1 MSTLADRLFKASGRL
16 FVGREEQ
23 CALFA
28 NALKAPEL
36 PFSIIHVYGPGGI
49 GKTSLLYE
57 FRRICQQSAISAYY
71 LDARTTRA
79 DALSFSDAVQQVSG
93 GEFGNPHT
101 EASAGQGKR
110 SVLFIDTFEVLGSL
124 EQWLYNTFFASLSDQ
139 VLIVL
144 AGRQGPSTVWTSDPG
159 WQSVIKKMPLRNLS
173 PGEIKTYLTKTGVPE
188 EHHDP
193 VVEYTHGHPLAL
205 SLLSDLYSQRP
216 SLFLE
221 TDLGPNLI
229 KVLLDRFVKDV
240 PSQLHRRALEA
251 CALVN
256 HLTEPL
262 LKAMVEEDEVSNLFE
277 WLRTLSFIE
286 AGPRGVFP
294 HDLARDVL
302 GADLKWR
309 NPEQYK
315 VLHQHARSYYN
326 THLQDA
332 GPSEQRNIL
341 SDYIYLHRD
350 NPVVRPFF
358 KRLKSTWSGDSEK
371 GYITTHRY
379 EPADEPAILQM
390 VEEHES
396 ASSAETARKWLQ
408 LQPENVLVYKDAGE
422 NVQGFLMS
430 VALHDLEKNI
440 RKEDAVAHEAW
451 TYINEHSP
459 LRPGERVTLFR
470 FWMDRTSYQK
480 VSRVQ
485 SMIFVSMVR
494 HYLTTPNLAFSFLPI
509 SKPLFWKLIFN
520 YADLHRI
527 RSLNFKVKNK
537 TYGMYGHDWRSRPP
551 AAWLDLL
558 ASREVWGGKEQEE
571 KEPLRP
577 VIVLSEEMFT
587 TAVRD
592 ALKSYTKPLQWK
604 NNPLLDSRIVSEKV
618 DAKADVDDRIAVMM
632 EILRESL
639 RRLEQDPRREK
650 IYKAIERTYIR
661 PAGSQEHVSEL
672 LGMPYSTF
680 RRHLSNGVS
689 EIVSELWQREI
700 GLY

>member
-1 MSTLADRLFKASGRL
+1 MSTLADRLMKASSRL

-23 CALFA
+23 CALFES
-28 NALKAPEL
+28 ALRAKEL

-57 FRRICQQSAISAYY
+57 FRRICSESNILAYY
-71 LDARTTRA
+71 LDARMTRA
-79 DALSFSDAVQQVSG
+79 DSMSFSESIATIAGDALGQSTP
-93 GEFGNPHT
+93 E
-101 EASAGQGKR
+101 EAPRKNTR
-110 SVLFIDTFEVLGSL
+110 SVLFIDTFEVLLSL
-124 EQWLYNTFFASLSDQ
+124 EQWLYNTFFTSLSDQ
-139 VLIVL
+139 VLVVL
-144 AGRQGPSTVWTSDPG
+144 AGRNGPSVTWTSNPG
-159 WQSVIKKMPLRNLS
+159 WQALIQRMPLRNLS
-173 PGEIKTYLTKTGVPE
+173 PDEIKTYLTKTGVPE

-216 SLFLE
+216 TLFLE

-240 PSQLHRRALEA
+240 PSPMHRRALEA

-262 LKAMVEEDEVSNLFE
+262 LKSMVGQEDVGSLFE
-277 WLRTLSFIE
+277 WLRTLSFIDS
-286 AGPRGVFP
+286 GPRGVFP

-309 NPEQYK
+309 NPEEYK
-315 VLHQHARSYYN
+315 VLHQHARKYYN
-326 THLQDA
+326 AHLQDA
-332 GPSEQRNIL
+332 SPEEQRHIL

-358 KRLKSTWSGDSEK
+358 KRLKSTWKGDSEK

-379 EPADEPAILQM
+379 EEDDESSIVQM
-390 VEEHES
+390 VEKHEGATS
-396 ASSAETARKWLQ
+396 AKVAQQWLK
-408 LQPENVLVYKDAGE
+408 LQPENVLVYKNAQGE
-422 NVQGFLMS
+422 VQGFLMQ
-430 VALHDLEKNI
+430 VALHEADSKALKA
-440 RKEDAVAHEAW
+440 DPVALKAW
-451 TYINEHSP
+451 KYINEHSP
-459 LRPGERVTLFR
+459 LRPGERVTFFR
-470 FWMDRTSYQK
+470 YWMDVKSYHN

-494 HYLTTPNLAFSFLPI
+494 HYLTTPNLAFSMLPI
-509 SKPLFWKLIFN
+509 TRPLFWKLIFN

-537 TYGMYGHDWRSRPP
+537 SFGVYGHDWRMRPP

-571 KEPLRP
+571 EETVRP

-592 ALKSYTKPLQWK
+592 ALRSYTKPLQWK

-618 DAKADVDDRIAVMM
+618 EAKSEVDDRIQALMD
-632 EILRESL
+632 LLKDSL
-639 RRLEQDPRREK
+639 TRLEQDPRRGK
-650 IYKAIERTYIR
+650 VYKAIERTYIR
-661 PAGSQEHVSEL
+661 PAGSQEQVSEM

-689 EIVSELWQREI
+689 EIVSDLWQREI